1 MNGKPILTE
10 LNNGVLSST
19 HAMPLKDLNSDN
31 DESFSIN
38 RALFEKSYIPPVNFS
53 IKQTTKSFFQRRTPA
68 IEHGFII
75 DGPKSANQKKWIGG
89 NRDASQIA
97 MKRRVKTTGSSLTVT
112 GPQSFT
118 NINDRNSRIEALTRV
133 RGGGSR
139 VPLKV
144 TNRPVT
150 FNPNPPETTFP
161 NYYRIISS
169 GWNSTV
175 SGYVMDPTSTA
186 HNVSPG
192 FYTYNPVFPYAITT
206 QNTIANVVTTATFS
220 RSYNVLT
227 INRVTGITTATRYDV
242 FGGTG
247 TTSLINYLNSLT
259 SSVIV
264 VIATY
269 DEPQTAGGGNTAL
282 PSDLI
287 AAVNRCGGSTGSSTF
302 GSYIGTPVG
311 FIQYRGAYILIGIP
325 GAGKGTGIERYKG
338 IYTSNKVGDPTAN
351 LDVRFS
357 VLNGQYTYIS
367 G

>member
-38 RALFEKSYIPPVNFS
+38 RTLFEKSYVPPVNFG
-53 IKQTTKSFFQRRTPA
+53 IPQRTKSFFQRRTPA

-89 NRDASQIA
+89 NRDASQTA

-118 NINDRNSRIEALTRV
+118 NINDKNSRIEALTRV

-150 FNPNPPETTFP
+150 FNPDPPPAFYP
-161 NYYRIISS
+161 NYYRIVSS
-169 GWNSTV
+169 GNNSII
-175 SGYVMDPTSTA
+175 SGYINDITSSA
-186 HNVSPG
+186 YGVSPG
-192 FYTYNPVFPYAITT
+192 FYTYNPHFPYAFKNI
-206 QNTIANVVTTATFS
+206 IANVVTTATFS

-227 INRVTGITTATRYDV
+227 INRVTGITTTTRYDV

-247 TTSLINYLNSLT
+247 ATPLTTYLNSLT

-269 DEPQTAGGGNTAL
+269 DEPQTAGGGNTNL
-282 PSDLI
+282 PANLI

-302 GSYIGTPVG
+302 GSYPAG

-325 GAGKGTGIERYKG
+325 GAGQGTGIERYKG
-338 IYTSNKVGDPTAN
+338 IYTANKAGDPTAN

-357 VLNGQYTYIS
+357 VLNGEYIYIS